1 MHFHVLQAFMV
12 FVVDII
18 CPWWLLYGHKHCI
31 YTCFFY
37 TSYAKRHM
45 VYENKTNKKNNYNI
59 KIMFNTDKNSIIS
72 KTVILLAIK
81 YKVKERKV
89 GETNHTGL

>member
-1 MHFHVLQAFMV
+1 MFYKLSWFLLLISSALGGFFMV
-12 FVVDII
+12 TNTVFTLVSSTHPTQKDI
-18 CPWWLLYGHKHCI
+18 W
-31 YTCFFY
+31 F
-37 TSYAKRHM
+37 M
-45 VYENKTNKKNNYNI
+45 KTRLIKKNNYNI